1 MNCRNDFSNR
11 GSNKENIRKKQ
22 YESADSVQK
31 NINSATSHGT
41 GLFVALTAL
50 TVIVPALLGEG
61 TPASGGASG
70 WNSVRIFWS
79 DVPFAAVRATN
90 NAVRDALM
98 ELGRLGGILDAN
110 DDLAAGPVALITD
123 PNLQLINRNNPTHT
137 AGVTFF
143 GQFLDHDMTFD
154 LTSRL
159 GFPTQ
164 PVRSPNART
173 AFFDLDSVYGDGPG
187 GNPELYDPADPI
199 KFRVESG
206 GQFEDLP
213 RDPTNNAAIIGD
225 PRNDENIM
233 IAGLHAACLLFHN
246 HAVDLIRSQNPSIP
260 DNDAYV
266 EARRLTLW
274 HYQWMILH
282 EFLPHIVPQS
292 VIDDVLTNGRRFY
305 DPLHNEAFIPVE
317 FQITYR
323 FGHSMVRPSYRA
335 NLHGDNGQPF
345 FGMIFDPDEQGTA
358 DPVDLRGFA
367 RAPRRF
373 IGWQTFFDFGGA
385 FSADV
390 RPNKR
395 IDTKVSTPLF
405 QLPLETIP
413 SGTPPVSLMQRN
425 LLRSLTWCSRPVSAS
440 PMKWASHL
448 SVAPIWLSCSRF
460 VPSFVESTPLFYYI
474 LKEAELRE
482 DGLRLGPVGARIV
495 AEVFIGLL
503 QLDPDSYFSVQPSW
517 VPTLPTH
524 DGTPE
529 SFRMIDFLT
538 FAAWTPRAVVSSRRQ
553 LILSL
558 N

>member
-1 MNCRNDFSNR
+1 
-11 GSNKENIRKKQ
+11 
-22 YESADSVQK
+22 
-31 NINSATSHGT
+31 
-41 GLFVALTAL
+41 
-50 TVIVPALLGEG
+50 
-61 TPASGGASG
+61 
-70 WNSVRIFWS
+70 
-79 DVPFAAVRATN
+79 
-90 NAVRDALM
+90 
-98 ELGRLGGILDAN
+98 
-110 DDLAAGPVALITD
+110 
-123 PNLQLINRNNPTHT
+123 
-137 AGVTFF
+137 
-143 GQFLDHDMTFD
+143 
-154 LTSRL
+154 
-159 GFPTQ
+159 
-164 PVRSPNART
+164 
-173 AFFDLDSVYGDGPG
+173 
-187 GNPELYDPADPI
+187 
-199 KFRVESG
+199 
-206 GQFEDLP
+206 
-213 RDPTNNAAIIGD
+213 
-225 PRNDENIM
+225 
-233 IAGLHAACLLFHN
+233 
-246 HAVDLIRSQNPSIP
+246 
-260 DNDAYV
+260 
-266 EARRLTLW
+266 
-274 HYQWMILH
+274 MILH

-345 FGMIFDPDEQGTA
+345 FGMIFDPEEQGTA

-385 FSADV
+385 YSADE

-425 LLRSLTWCSRPVSAS
+425 LLRCVTWMLPSGQRIASEMGIPSLTNDELAE
-440 PMKWASHL
+440 L
-448 SVAPIWLSCSRF
+448 QPIRA
-460 VPSFVESTPLFYYI
+460 SFVTSTPLFYYI

-495 AEVFIGLL
+495 AEVFIGLF

-524 DGTPE
+524 DRTPE

-538 FAAWTPRAVVSSRRQ
+538 FAGVDPTSRGQ
-553 LILSL
+553 
-558 N
+558 